1 MGGSGRRELRGP
13 EEVGLPGRRKTF
25 RKSRV
30 GRRKMEGVLPAD
42 SAQKAGVTAGNTL
55 VDLGRT
61 TSQIS
66 LVKRGIAPAL
76 GA

>member
-1 MGGSGRRELRGP
+1 MAREWEERAPRPP

-42 SAQKAGVTAGNTL
+42 SAQKAGVTLTAG
-55 VDLGRT
+55 G
-61 TSQIS
+61 
-66 LVKRGIAPAL
+66 PATRSWTWGERPL
-76 GA
+76 RPPW